1 MDNWTSI
8 LDDGDSVEIV
18 YMDYQMA
25 FDSAPHLRLLAKI
38 HTFSI
43 GGKVLKWLKDFFTV
57 RLQNVVI
64 NGTQSHKVHGSSGV
78 YKCPLLGW

>member
-25 FDSAPHLRLLAKI
+25 FDSVPHRRLLAKI

-43 GGKVLKWLKDFFTV
+43 GGKFLK
-57 RLQNVVI
+57 
-64 NGTQSHKVHGSSGV
+64 
-78 YKCPLLGW
+78 